1 MYDFFPLR
9 MIFRTIREIII
20 LIFGLVSSFF
30 MLPDVECEIIKN
42 HMLLTHRGKP
52 ENPSRVLGGY

>member
-1 MYDFFPLR
+1 MIISPPDDRSHYTWIFFVC
-9 MIFRTIREIII
+9 

-30 MLPDVECEIIKN
+30 LLPDVECEIIKN

-52 ENPSRVLGGY
+52 ENPSRVLGRY